1 MDNFDLLLDRDDLA
15 DLLKISRKKLNYILF
30 GKGVDNFYTSFE
42 IPKKNGSMRVI
53 NAPNASL
60 KYLQRT
66 LANEI
71 WLHEVNVWKDKISER
86 NISHAFEKK
95 KSIVTNAKI
104 HRNKRYILN
113 YDLEDFFGTFHFGR
127 VLGFFEKNRDFKFPH
142 KLAVAVTQ
150 LVCYNGALPQGAPTS
165 PIITNLICQIF
176 DYRVLRLAKKY
187 KMDYTRYADDLTF
200 STNDKLFINRFE
212 TFNTELHKLLS
223 YLGFNINET
232 KTRFIHRTS
241 RQQVTGITVNSKL
254 SVSKE
259 YYKDTRAMAHHL
271 YKNGEFSIH
280 GQSGTIN
287 QLEGRFAFINHIDR
301 CNAPASR
308 FRKECKDF
316 SSKER
321 EYQKFIFYKY
331 FYINNRP
338 LLVTEG
344 ETDVA
349 YIKAALKKHFV
360 DFPALVAKNAD
371 DKYEFKIEFFHRTR
385 RVEYYLGIV
394 KDGADA
400 IQQIYN
406 FYTGEGSCPNLS
418 SFFKK
423 ITKSKPNQP
432 VILLFDNELENSNKP
447 LKKFINRLNLKD
459 GAAAFKRDLSAHLQ
473 SNLFLTTNHL
483 VKGLQECE
491 IEDLFNDSTLAHQ
504 INGKT
509 FSRNSK
515 ADNATHYGKSIF
527 ANYIADNFDTIDFT
541 EFLPYLRRIQAIIT
555 GYNNDSIE

>member
-212 TFNTELHKLLS
+212 TFNTELHKLIS
-223 YLGFNINET
+223 YL
-232 KTRFIHRTS
+232 
-241 RQQVTGITVNSKL
+241 
-254 SVSKE
+254 
-259 YYKDTRAMAHHL
+259 
-271 YKNGEFSIH
+271 
-280 GQSGTIN
+280 
-287 QLEGRFAFINHIDR
+287 
-301 CNAPASR
+301 
-308 FRKECKDF
+308 
-316 SSKER
+316 
-321 EYQKFIFYKY
+321 
-331 FYINNRP
+331 
-338 LLVTEG
+338 
-344 ETDVA
+344 
-349 YIKAALKKHFV
+349 
-360 DFPALVAKNAD
+360 
-371 DKYEFKIEFFHRTR
+371 
-385 RVEYYLGIV
+385 
-394 KDGADA
+394 
-400 IQQIYN
+400 
-406 FYTGEGSCPNLS
+406 
-418 SFFKK
+418 
-423 ITKSKPNQP
+423 
-432 VILLFDNELENSNKP
+432 
-447 LKKFINRLNLKD
+447 
-459 GAAAFKRDLSAHLQ
+459 
-473 SNLFLTTNHL
+473 
-483 VKGLQECE
+483 
-491 IEDLFNDSTLAHQ
+491 
-504 INGKT
+504 
-509 FSRNSK
+509 
-515 ADNATHYGKSIF
+515 
-527 ANYIADNFDTIDFT
+527 
-541 EFLPYLRRIQAIIT
+541 
-555 GYNNDSIE
+555 